1 MGRRAVTDK
10 PQRAPFGRIDVV
22 APDALRSRPAE
33 KEEPRAAVT
42 PQTTDQSAPQQREQP
57 NGVGDL
63 NVHRAIVMNLANADI
78 VTLTEVQ
85 KAAIPPAIEG
95 LDVIAKSHTGM
106 CSVMMI
112 CDVVTCV

>member
-1 MGRRAVTDK
+1 
-10 PQRAPFGRIDVV
+10 
-22 APDALRSRPAE
+22 
-33 KEEPRAAVT
+33 
-42 PQTTDQSAPQQREQP
+42 
-57 NGVGDL
+57 
-63 NVHRAIVMNLANADI
+63 MNLANADI